1 MKHLP
6 RETVERIEKLRAVIE
21 HHRYNYHVLNK
32 EEISEA
38 ALDALKQELVTLETQ
53 YPELITA
60 DSPTQRVAGAPL
72 PGFKKI
78 THTVRQW
85 SFNDAFSESDVR
97 DFDERISRMLKK
109 EVGQDISPSYVCEL
123 KIDGL
128 KIVLTYEKGKFIHA
142 ATRGDGRVGEDV
154 TQNIKTIES
163 VPLVLTESIDCV
175 VEGEVYMP
183 LSQFK
188 KINALQKKEGNELY
202 ANPRNIVAGTIRQL
216 DPRIVAARKPNI
228 FIYDISSGD
237 TASRTQSEELT
248 HLTKLGFRVNPHAT
262 VCQDIEEI
270 FAFWKKW
277 GKKKDKEDYLID
289 GVVIKVNEK
298 KYQDALGYTGK
309 APRFGVAFKFAAEQT
324 VTVVEDINLQIG
336 RTGILTPVA
345 YLKPVSV
352 AGSTVARA
360 TLHNADEIERLDVRI
375 GDTVVIQKAGDVIPD
390 IVHVL
395 KDMRIGKEKKFIFP
409 THFPECGG
417 DGLVERVSGQVAYRC
432 ANKNSYAQHKRK
444 LYHFVGK
451 HAFDIDHCGPK
462 VIDLLLEHGLISVAS
477 DLFLLSKDDLVK
489 LPRMGEKS
497 ADNLLNS
504 INERKVIYLDRLLVA
519 LSIPGVGEE
528 TARDLAQSFQT
539 LPRLMN
545 ASLEEINSL
554 YGVGGIVAE
563 SIVEYF
569 SNAENRHAIAQL
581 TKYVTVLELKR
592 KDTKQ
597 TLLGKKFVLTGTLDT
612 LSRDI
617 AKEKILALGGEVSG
631 GVSKKTDYVVAGEN
645 PGSKYDDAQAFGIP
659 VLDEKAF
666 LTLIGF
672 I

>member
-1 MKHLP
+1 MKTP
-6 RETVERIEKLRAVIE
+6 SRETVERVEKLRAVIE

-38 ALDALKQELVTLETQ
+38 ALDALKQELVMLETE
-53 YPELITA
+53 YPELITP
-60 DSPTQRVAGAPL
+60 DSPSQRVAGAPL

-78 THTVRQW
+78 THSVRQW
-85 SFNDAFSESDVR
+85 SFNDAFSETDVR
-97 DFDERISRMLKK
+97 DFDERVSRMFKK
-109 EVGQDISPSYVCEL
+109 ETGKDINPNYVCEL

-128 KIVLTYEKGKFIHA
+128 KIVLTYQKGKLIHA

-163 VPLVLTESIDCV
+163 VPLVLTEPVDCV

-216 DPRIVAARKPNI
+216 DPRIVAERKPNM
-228 FIYDISSGD
+228 FVYDISSGD
-237 TASRTQSEELT
+237 TTSQTQSEELD
-248 HLTKLGFRVNPHAT
+248 HLKKLGFRVNPHAT
-262 VCQDIEEI
+262 VCMTIEDII
-270 FAFWKKW
+270 SFWQKW
-277 GKKKDKEDYLID
+277 GKKKDTEDYLID

-298 KYQDALGYTGK
+298 KYQDTLGYTGK
-309 APRFGVAFKFAAEQT
+309 APRFGIAFKFPAEQT

-395 KDMRIGKEKKFIFP
+395 TDMRTGKEKKFIFP
-409 THFPECGG
+409 THFPECGD
-417 DGLVERVSGQVAYRC
+417 DGRVERIPGQVAHRC
-432 ANKNSYAQHKRK
+432 VNKNSYAQHKRK
-444 LYHFVGK
+444 LYYFVGK

-497 ADNLLNS
+497 ADNLLES
-504 INERKVIYLDRLLVA
+504 INKRRMISLDRLLVA

-528 TARDLAQSFQT
+528 TARDLAKVFQT
-539 LPRLMN
+539 LPDLMN
-545 ASLEEINSL
+545 ASFEEISAL
-554 YGVGGIVAE
+554 YGVGDIVSE

-569 SNAENRHAIAQL
+569 SDKENRHTIAL
-581 TKYVTVLELKR
+581 LLKEVTVQVLQK
-592 KDTKQ
+592 KNTKQ
-597 TLLGKKFVLTGTLDT
+597 KLFGKKFVLTGTLT
-612 LSRDI
+612 SLSRDE
-617 AKEKILALGGEVSG
+617 AKEKILTLGGEVSG
-631 GVSKKTDYVVAGEN
+631 SVSKKTDFVVAGEN
-645 PGSKYDDAQAFGIP
+645 PGSKFDDAQALGVA

-666 LTLIGF
+666 LTLLS
-672 I
+672 